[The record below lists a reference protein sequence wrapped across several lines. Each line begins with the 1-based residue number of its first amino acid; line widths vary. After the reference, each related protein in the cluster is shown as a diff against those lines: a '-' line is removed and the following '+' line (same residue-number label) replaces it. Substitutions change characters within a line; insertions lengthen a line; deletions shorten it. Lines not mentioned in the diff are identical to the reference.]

1 MGARSMPEIG
11 IDTRVSAKD
20 RDPQRQFNELRELAE
35 DTVGEPEISLLGNDV
50 ASVDVR
56 SAVDQRSITSHRPAP
71 TDRTFPLAFALTIV
85 SS

>member
-35 DTVGEPEISLLGNDV
+35 DTDDEPEISLLGSDV

-56 SAVDQRSITSHRPAP
+56 PAVDQRPITSHRPAP
-71 TDRTFPLAFALTIV
+71 TDRTFPSEFALTTF